1 MILQSFPC
9 GGVGFG
15 EVGLN
20 YFGFFLYVI
29 CGRLFQNLG
38 IGLTFSPLGWE
49 RRYYYFGLLIYE
61 KESLH
66 LLFLLVLPG
75 GYCCIWKPSFFVF
88 VFFLIQNQSSDR
100 RYSLPFKV
108 FWILVGS
115 EGVSRP
121 SLEPERPIL
130 LLCKLEGSRVRY
142 TGCAYLHPPVT
153 RSNFIFN
160 VTWGTFGIQIWQTWS
175 DLQIFN
181 SSTSCLCIWCGWI
194 ENIQKQFVPLYL
206 PHPMLLMFFLVLLM
220 PYQYPIDIS

>member
-1 MILQSFPC
+1 MVEREDTIILDFSFTKRNLSIC
-9 GGVGFG
+9 YFYLYCRVVIVVFG
-15 EVGLN
+15 N
-20 YFGFFLYVI
+20 
-29 CGRLFQNLG
+29 
-38 IGLTFSPLGWE
+38 
-49 RRYYYFGLLIYE
+49 
-61 KESLH
+61 
-66 LLFLLVLPG
+66 LLFLFL
-75 GYCCIWKPSFFVF
+75 
-88 VFFLIQNQSSDR
+88 FFLIQNQSSDR

-115 EGVSRP
+115 EGVSRS